1 MEFSTKFVTLIA
13 PGPPQSTALSP
24 GHLVWQCLLVNG
36 SELISVSKQKQFSP
50 STPENLVEV
59 AKLMQTLTQNARVI
73 DFEVAS
79 SESVNSTDDFE

>member
-36 SELISVSKQKQFSP
+36 SELISESKQKQFSP
-50 STPENLVEV
+50 STPENLVV
-59 AKLMQTLTQNARVI
+59 VSKLMQTLTQNARVM
-73 DFEVAS
+73 DFEDAFWAS
-79 SESVNSTDDFE
+79 VKVTEDFE